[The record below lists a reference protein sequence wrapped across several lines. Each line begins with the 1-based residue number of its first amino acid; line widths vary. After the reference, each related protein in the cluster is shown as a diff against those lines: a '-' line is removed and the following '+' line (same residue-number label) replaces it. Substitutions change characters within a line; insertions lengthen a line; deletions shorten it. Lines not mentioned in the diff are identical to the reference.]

1 MSKAQDLEAKIA
13 RLKQRREQ
21 LDAQLSDAKAKA
33 AAAARKAEAR
43 RKIIIGGAVE
53 AALKDSTMR
62 VAVPDPVSPG
72 KWVLGTLEEVL
83 DRMVTRPDQRKLLRL
98 TIIPAQAKKLGQDL

>member
-21 LDAQLSDAKAKA
+21 LDAQLADAKAKA
-33 AAAARKAEAR
+33 ATATRKAEAR

-53 AALKDSTMR
+53 AALAAGIMR
-62 VAVPDPVSPG
+62 VAVPDPATPDR
-72 KWVLGTLEEVL
+72 WVFGTLEAVL
-83 DRMVTRPDQRKLLRL
+83 ERIVTRADQRQLVGLANLSK
-98 TIIPAQAKKLGQDL
+98 TQKSDDH